1 MTMHDKPTKSYRSL
15 KMPHFQ
21 YTIHQ
26 TLIGLWLGSME
37 NLGLRRQTTLR
48 YRAKP
53 DTVLHSPQYR
63 HVPGSG
69 ISNLNNQQAQ
79 LCLKDQQLPWQA
91 SCTLTRTRPNPVGF
105 TLRNHHLQI
114 LVFLR
119 EDRSTLQMI
128 RMNRCPRLLRHRYRN
143 ARPRNNF
150 LHL

>member
-1 MTMHDKPTKSYRSL
+1 MTMHGKPTRSYRSL
-15 KMPHFQ
+15 KMPHFL

-26 TLIGLWLGSME
+26 IQIGLWLGSME

-53 DTVLHSPQYR
+53 DTVLHSHQYQY
-63 HVPGSG
+63 VPGSG
-69 ISNLNNQQAQ
+69 ISKRNNQQAQ

-91 SCTLTRTRPNPVGF
+91 SCTPTRTRPNPVGF
-105 TLRNHHLQI
+105 TLHNHHLPI
-114 LVFLR
+114 VVFLR
-119 EDRSTLQMI
+119 DDRSTLQMI